1 MTVTTLCI
9 HNVPPMM
16 SNAFVQSIVPIGSLI
31 AHAHVFAHAQ
41 DTKEGINERRTR
53 RTKEQIMANTI
64 NTID

>member
-1 MTVTTLCI
+1 
-9 HNVPPMM
+9 M